1 MSAEWKLLDNS
12 KVYNHKVI
20 PILTKEESKNLIR
33 WHKSHKHLT
42 SVGSGEDYFGSR
54 KIHINNEY
62 IRLLFQKVETHC
74 TAAIYKATGKVF
86 YPEMSTMTEWP
97 IGGFQDPHLDT
108 YSHQERED
116 EGYNEEEREKSPRRE
131 WTVIVYLNDDYTGGE
146 TYFPPSDYYPFG
158 YQVEKNV
165 GDGLLFQGIYHPHGV
180 FKVRRNNRYTISIWF
195 TEDLDKAMT
204 QRPVKDIGHN
214 ENTIKTSLNYR
225 PDDLLFTKDVTQN
238 QKEWIEYKK
247 SCK

>member
-42 SVGSGEDYFGSR
+42 SVGSGEDYFGIR

-74 TAAIYKATGKVF
+74 TAEIYKATGKVF

-116 EGYNEEEREKSPRRE
+116 EDYLQRYSADKVKLLAFFFDKFGHTWLHEGLE
-131 WTVIVYLNDDYTGGE
+131 WLQGAGN
-146 TYFPPSDYYPFG
+146 FG
-158 YQVEKNV
+158 RVCCTC
-165 GDGLLFQGIYHPHGV
+165 F
-180 FKVRRNNRYTISIWF
+180 WF
-195 TEDLDKAMT
+195 
-204 QRPVKDIGHN
+204 
-214 ENTIKTSLNYR
+214 
-225 PDDLLFTKDVTQN
+225 
-238 QKEWIEYKK
+238 
-247 SCK
+247 